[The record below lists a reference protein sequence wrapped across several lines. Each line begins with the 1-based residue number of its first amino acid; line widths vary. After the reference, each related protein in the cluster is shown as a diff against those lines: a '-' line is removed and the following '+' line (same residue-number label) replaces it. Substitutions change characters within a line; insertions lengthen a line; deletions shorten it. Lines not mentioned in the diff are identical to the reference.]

1 MLPLTPPIEPMLAT
15 AIDGIPR
22 RDGLVFEPK
31 WDGYRCIVFRDGAS
45 VELQSR
51 SGKLLTRYFPE
62 AVDMLLEALPQRCVL
77 DGELVVTRGGRLSFD
92 ALNERV
98 HPAASRIELLS
109 RESPSSF
116 IAFDLLAIDDTV
128 LLEVPYRQRREAL
141 EEVLDVGT
149 HVHRTPIT
157 DDPDVAAQWFDLFEG
172 AGLDG
177 LIAKPVD
184 APYQPGRRAMFKIK
198 HARTADCVVAGF
210 RWHKT
215 GDVVGSL
222 LLGLYDDHDVLHH
235 VGVVGAFPAAQ
246 RAALVTELA
255 PLREGAQDGHPWL
268 PSAGSGAGS
277 GADSGADSGLQR
289 LPGAE
294 NRWRAGGLPWE
305 PLRPERVVEVAYEHT
320 EGGFPYRFRLNPRF
334 VRWRPDRDPRSC
346 RYDQLDEPA
355 RYDLDS
361 VLRGE
366 VRPARV

>member
-15 AIDGIPR
+15 ATDGIPR
-22 RDGLVFEPK
+22 RGGLVFEPK
-31 WDGYRCIVFRDGAS
+31 WDGFRCIVFRDGDE

-51 SGKLLTRYFPE
+51 TGKLLTRYFPE
-62 AVDMLLEALPQRCVL
+62 AVVMLRSALPGRCIV
-77 DGELVVTRGGRLSFD
+77 DGELVVIRGGRLSFD
-92 ALNERV
+92 ALTERV
-98 HPAASRIELLS
+98 HPAASRIKLLS
-109 RESPSSF
+109 HESPSSF
-116 IAFDLLAIDDTV
+116 VAFDLLAIDDTV
-128 LLEVPYRQRREAL
+128 LLDVPYRQRRDAL
-141 EEVLDVGT
+141 EQVVRTDQR
-149 HVHRTPIT
+149 VHLTPIT
-157 DDPDVAAQWFDLFEG
+157 EDPDVAAQWFDLFEG

-177 LIAKPVD
+177 LIAKSTD
-184 APYQPGRRAMFKIK
+184 APYQPGKRTMLKIK

-222 LLGLYDDHDVLHH
+222 LLGLYDDNDVLHN
-235 VGVVGAFPAAQ
+235 VGVLGAFPAAQ
-246 RAALVTELA
+246 RAALVDELA
-255 PLREGAQDGHPWL
+255 PLRDVPEAQHPWL
-268 PSAGSGAGS
+268 GGATS
-277 GADSGADSGLQR
+277 PRR

-334 VRWRPDRDPRSC
+334 VRWRPDREPLSC

-355 RYDLDS
+355 RYDLGS

-366 VRPARV
+366 VRAAQP

>member
-15 AIDGIPR
+15 STDGIPR

-31 WDGYRCIVFRDGAS
+31 WDGYRCIVFRDGDE
-45 VELQSR
+45 VHLQSR
-51 SGKLLTRYFPE
+51 SGKPLTRYFPE
-62 AVDMLLEALPQRCVL
+62 AVVMLRAALPQRCVL

-109 RESPSSF
+109 HESPSSF
-116 IAFDLLAIDDTV
+116 VAFDLLAIDDTV
-128 LLEVPYRQRREAL
+128 LLDVPYRDRRDAL
-141 EEVLDVGT
+141 EQVVVPGDN
-149 HVHRTPIT
+149 VHLTPIT
-157 DDPDVAAQWFDLFEG
+157 DNPDVAAQWFDLFEG

-177 LIAKPVD
+177 LVAKQVD
-184 APYQPGRRAMFKIK
+184 APYQPGKRTMLKIK
-198 HARTADCVVAGF
+198 HSRTADCVVAGF

-222 LLGLYDDHDVLHH
+222 LLGLYDDHGALHH

-246 RAALVTELA
+246 RAALVHELA
-255 PLREGAQDGHPWL
+255 PLREGAETDHPWL
-268 PSAGSGAGS
+268 GESATAR
-277 GADSGADSGLQR
+277 R

-334 VRWRPDRDPRSC
+334 VRWRPDREPRSC

-355 RYDLDS
+355 RYDLES

-366 VRPARV
+366 VRAARV

>member
-1 MLPLTPPIEPMLAT
+1 MAMDGVVLPLTPPIEPMLAT
-15 AIDGIPR
+15 ATSGIPR
-22 RDGLVFEPK
+22 RDGLMFEPK
-31 WDGYRCIVFRDGAS
+31 WDEFRCIVFRDGEQ

-62 AVDMLLEALPQRCVL
+62 AVGYLAQALPSRCVL
-77 DGELVVTRGGRLSFD
+77 DGELVVTRNGRLSFD
-92 ALNERV
+92 ALTERV

-109 RESPSSF
+109 VQSPSSF
-116 IAFDLLAIDDTV
+116 VAFDLLAIDDTV
-128 LLEVPYRQRREAL
+128 SLDAPFHERRAAL
-141 EEVLDVGT
+141 ERLVRTGSN
-149 HVHRTPIT
+149 VHLTPIT
-157 DDPDVAAQWFDLFEG
+157 DDPDVAAQWFELFEG

-177 LIAKPVD
+177 LIAKPAG
-184 APYQPGRRAMFKIK
+184 APYQPGKRAMLKIK

-222 LLGLYDDHDVLHH
+222 LLGLYDDNDVLHH

-246 RAALVTELA
+246 RAALVGELE
-255 PLREGAQDGHPWL
+255 PLRAGADTDHPWL
-268 PSAGSGAGS
+268 GEEDGSGAGP
-277 GADSGADSGLQR
+277 ARR

-294 NRWRAGGLPWE
+294 NRWRAGGLPWV

-320 EGGFPYRFRLNPRF
+320 EGGHPARFRLNPRF
-334 VRWRPDRDPRSC
+334 VRWRPDREPRTC

-366 VRPARV
+366 VRAGPS